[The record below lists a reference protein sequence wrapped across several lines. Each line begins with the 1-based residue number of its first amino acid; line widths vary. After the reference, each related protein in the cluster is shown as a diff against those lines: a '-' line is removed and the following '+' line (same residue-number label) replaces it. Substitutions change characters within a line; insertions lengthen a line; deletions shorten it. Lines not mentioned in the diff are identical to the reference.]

1 MLPSFETWERATLN
15 KFAYDS
21 YAKLL
26 EQAEQLQQLQCDLK
40 DAIEAYRELMRRGT
54 PPQ

>member
-1 MLPSFETWERATLN
+1 MPNFETWERETLN

-26 EQAEQLQQLQCDLK
+26 EQAEQLQQVQNDLK
-40 DAIEAYRELMRRGT
+40 DAIAAYRELMRRG
-54 PPQ
+54 PQ